1 MITQLYHIYI
11 ERTDASKN
19 MARYYAMA
27 IEQTLFGDACL
38 TRRWGRI
45 GTMGQQSVHH
55 FQREED
61 AVRLFLDLLH
71 QKRTRGYRPANTA
84 APD

>member
-1 MITQLYHIYI
+1 MITQPYHIYI

-38 TRRWGRI
+38 TLCFG
-45 GTMGQQSVHH
+45 M
-55 FQREED
+55 E
-61 AVRLFLDLLH
+61 
-71 QKRTRGYRPANTA
+71 
-84 APD
+84 

>member
-1 MITQLYHIYI
+1 MTQPYHIYI
-11 ERTDASKN
+11 ERTETSTN

-45 GTMGQQSVHH
+45 GTTGRQIVHH
-55 FQREED
+55 FQREEE
-61 AVRLFLDLLH
+61 AVSLFLDLLR
-71 QKRTRGYRPANTA
+71 QKRTRGYRPVNTVA
-84 APD
+84 CV